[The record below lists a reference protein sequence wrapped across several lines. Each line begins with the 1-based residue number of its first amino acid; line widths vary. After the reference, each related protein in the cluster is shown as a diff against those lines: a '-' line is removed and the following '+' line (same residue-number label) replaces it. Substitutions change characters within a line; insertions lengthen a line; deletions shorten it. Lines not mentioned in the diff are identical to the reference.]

1 MFGWDGG
8 DMDQG
13 VAVQAVRDSWIP
25 DSEGLPDR
33 LEIWDV
39 RERKESEMLA
49 RFLFREGVRT
59 DSSLTTMRKTI
70 KSRFRGE

>member
-1 MFGWDGG
+1 M
-8 DMDQG
+8 
-13 VAVQAVRDSWIP
+13 
-25 DSEGLPDR
+25 
-33 LEIWDV
+33 EIWDV

-49 RFLFREGVRT
+49 KFLFREGVRT